1 MSYFLENEEV
11 EKVEEVKEQDGIAS
25 IEPLLDNRIVRAI
38 REMGFEKLSPIQEQ
52 AIPYLLQGEDII
64 GQAQTGTGK
73 TAAFGIPAIQH
84 INPDVKKLQT
94 IILCPTRELAI
105 QAAEELRKIAKYM
118 HGIKVLPVY
127 GGQDISRQIAG
138 LRGVQII
145 VGTPGRVM
153 DHMRRRTIKLDL
165 VNMVVL
171 DEADEMLNMGFRE
184 DMELILGQ
192 IPGEHQTALF
202 SATMPKPILE
212 ITDRFQKDA
221 KIVKVAAKELT
232 IPLVSQKFY
241 RVKNQD
247 KDAACV
253 RLLEYYQPKLTLIF
267 CNTKKKVDE
276 LSDLLKEQGFQAEGL
291 HGDLSQAQRDAVM
304 KRFRNGG
311 TSILIATDVAAR
323 GIDVD
328 DVEAV
333 INYDIPQD
341 IEYYVHRIGRTGRA
355 GRKGRSFT
363 FANSREIYKI
373 REIERV
379 CHTTITE
386 KKLPGAAKVLK
397 AKADKYLNKAWELH
411 EHEDIELMKSFLQRK
426 MEEEGCDA
434 LELAAAMLKL
444 QVGDKGEEIAAD
456 EYTKRGNRFG
466 DRGRSGRDDGEGRSF
481 GRGDGSLA
489 VKTGNAED
497 SAAVTEIA
505 ETMAAP
511 VSVRTEDAAEMK
523 TVRMEENGA
532 AVTKRRLTANTL
544 GTERR
549 EKRKR
554 ERNGKS
560 RASVTASP
568 RENDLNLMRKLVD
581 LPQKP
586 QLCFCGKSC
595 IVREE
600 CIGNN
605 RKVCGMKTL
614 KKQIPYILLGATLL
628 LLLGLNII
636 SQDHWLDSD
645 MAAEMI
651 FSRILSEEHHIFS
664 TTNWYYSTEFR
675 VLYTQLI
682 MGPLFRICSNW
693 HVIRTITNLVFYG
706 LMLASYYYFMKPL
719 KVSRGLTVLSS
730 CLLLLP
736 FSETMM
742 THMQMGNT
750 YMSHVI
756 LVLWFFGMYLRLCS
770 GEYHAKRKVSL
781 WIFYVLLAI
790 VCGMSGVRYLLAL
803 QCPLVLTSFFYLLGG
818 EEFQSFRGEMTKEH
832 FQTLFSTDRMRYFL
846 YSLAGAFFAVV
857 GYGINVVF
865 ISHKYVF
872 QTYGATNFIALY
884 HGVLFDRIQNAVGC
898 LLMLFGYIPDKG
910 FLSLRGV
917 VTMAAF
923 VLLGIYGYV
932 TVKSGK
938 MQRVTGFR
946 SLITLFLKV
955 SFVLNLFVFI
965 FTTSTM
971 VPRYYITIF
980 IFALPVLCFYLE
992 EEKMPFDRFAVAAL
1006 LTICLILGTGKTVM
1020 SFLTVDKNETKRPVA
1035 EFLAGNGY
1043 DFGFATYNNANIITE
1058 LTNGEVEIG
1067 NIGDPEHL
1075 EYFKWSSPMKYYEEG
1090 YHAGETFLLL
1100 TAEECAEYAEAPAL
1114 NQGEKVYE
1122 DGSYTVYVFDSTE
1135 DLMDCAVARQ

>member
-11 EKVEEVKEQDGIAS
+11 KEEVEEMKEQDGIAS

-153 DHMRRRTIKLDL
+153 DHMRRHTIKLDL

-212 ITDRFQKDA
+212 ITDRFQNDA
-221 KIVKVAAKELT
+221 KLVKVAAQELT

-253 RLLEYYQPKLTLIF
+253 RLLEYYQLKLTLIF

-363 FANSREIYKI
+363 FANSREIGKI

-411 EHEDIELMKSFLQRK
+411 EHEDIELMKNFLQRK

-434 LELAAAMLKL
+434 LDLAAAMLKF

-456 EYTKRGNRFG
+456 DYVQRRGSFG
-466 DRGRSGRDDGEGRSF
+466 EKGRF
-481 GRGDGSLA
+481 GRGDGEGRGFGRGDGRR
-489 VKTGNAED
+489 KYGRED
-497 SAAVTEIA
+497 
-505 ETMAAP
+505 
-511 VSVRTEDAAEMK
+511 
-523 TVRMEENGA
+523 G
-532 AVTKRRLTANTL
+532 
-544 GTERR
+544 ERR
-549 EKRKR
+549 RF
-554 ERNGKS
+554 G
-560 RASVTASP
+560 
-568 RENDLNLMRKLVD
+568 
-581 LPQKP
+581 
-586 QLCFCGKSC
+586 
-595 IVREE
+595 
-600 CIGNN
+600 
-605 RKVCGMKTL
+605 
-614 KKQIPYILLGATLL
+614 
-628 LLLGLNII
+628 
-636 SQDHWLDSD
+636 
-645 MAAEMI
+645 
-651 FSRILSEEHHIFS
+651 
-664 TTNWYYSTEFR
+664 
-675 VLYTQLI
+675 
-682 MGPLFRICSNW
+682 
-693 HVIRTITNLVFYG
+693 
-706 LMLASYYYFMKPL
+706 
-719 KVSRGLTVLSS
+719 RG
-730 CLLLLP
+730 
-736 FSETMM
+736 
-742 THMQMGNT
+742 
-750 YMSHVI
+750 
-756 LVLWFFGMYLRLCS
+756 
-770 GEYHAKRKVSL
+770 
-781 WIFYVLLAI
+781 
-790 VCGMSGVRYLLAL
+790 
-803 QCPLVLTSFFYLLGG
+803 
-818 EEFQSFRGEMTKEH
+818 
-832 FQTLFSTDRMRYFL
+832 DR
-846 YSLAGAFFAVV
+846 
-857 GYGINVVF
+857 
-865 ISHKYVF
+865 
-872 QTYGATNFIALY
+872 
-884 HGVLFDRIQNAVGC
+884 DR
-898 LLMLFGYIPDKG
+898 
-910 FLSLRGV
+910 R
-917 VTMAAF
+917 
-923 VLLGIYGYV
+923 
-932 TVKSGK
+932 
-938 MQRVTGFR
+938 
-946 SLITLFLKV
+946 
-955 SFVLNLFVFI
+955 
-965 FTTSTM
+965 
-971 VPRYYITIF
+971 
-980 IFALPVLCFYLE
+980 
-992 EEKMPFDRFAVAAL
+992 
-1006 LTICLILGTGKTVM
+1006 
-1020 SFLTVDKNETKRPVA
+1020 
-1035 EFLAGNGY
+1035 
-1043 DFGFATYNNANIITE
+1043 
-1058 LTNGEVEIG
+1058 
-1067 NIGDPEHL
+1067 
-1075 EYFKWSSPMKYYEEG
+1075 
-1090 YHAGETFLLL
+1090 
-1100 TAEECAEYAEAPAL
+1100 
-1114 NQGEKVYE
+1114 E
-1122 DGSYTVYVFDSTE
+1122 DGSTGSGE
-1135 DLMDCAVARQ
+1135 DRRRRRDENREDGRKWGSRDKKTADRKYSGDRAEREAKKRKKQEEPGIGNSFPRRKRS

>member
-11 EKVEEVKEQDGIAS
+11 VKEQETLQDEAGMQQENEQDGIAS

-153 DHMRRRTIKLDL
+153 DHMRRHTIKLDL

-221 KIVKVAAKELT
+221 KLVKVAAKELT

-276 LSDLLKEQGFQAEGL
+276 LADLLKQQGFQAEGL
-291 HGDLSQAQRDAVM
+291 HGDLSQAQRDVAM
-304 KRFRNGG
+304 NRFRNGG
-311 TSILIATDVAAR
+311 ASILIATDVAAR

-397 AKADKYLNKAWELH
+397 AKADKYLNNAWELH

-434 LELAAAMLKL
+434 LELAAAMLKY

-456 EYTKRGNRFG
+456 EYAQRRGRFG
-466 DRGRSGRDDGEGRSF
+466 ERGRFGRGGDEGRNFGRRGGRRRDNGRDDEEHRERRRF
-481 GRGDGSLA
+481 GRGDGA
-489 VKTGNAED
+489 GRED
-497 SAAVTEIA
+497 SRDGENSRFGRSDRKRSGRDKKTA
-505 ETMAAP
+505 ERKLTGD
-511 VSVRTEDAAEMK
+511 R
-523 TVRMEENGA
+523 EERERK
-532 AVTKRRLTANTL
+532 KRKKKEEPGIGNRFT
-544 GTERR
+544 
-549 EKRKR
+549 KRKR
-554 ERNGKS
+554 
-560 RASVTASP
+560 
-568 RENDLNLMRKLVD
+568 
-581 LPQKP
+581 
-586 QLCFCGKSC
+586 
-595 IVREE
+595 
-600 CIGNN
+600 
-605 RKVCGMKTL
+605 
-614 KKQIPYILLGATLL
+614 
-628 LLLGLNII
+628 
-636 SQDHWLDSD
+636 
-645 MAAEMI
+645 
-651 FSRILSEEHHIFS
+651 
-664 TTNWYYSTEFR
+664 
-675 VLYTQLI
+675 
-682 MGPLFRICSNW
+682 
-693 HVIRTITNLVFYG
+693 
-706 LMLASYYYFMKPL
+706 
-719 KVSRGLTVLSS
+719 
-730 CLLLLP
+730 
-736 FSETMM
+736 
-742 THMQMGNT
+742 
-750 YMSHVI
+750 
-756 LVLWFFGMYLRLCS
+756 
-770 GEYHAKRKVSL
+770 
-781 WIFYVLLAI
+781 
-790 VCGMSGVRYLLAL
+790 
-803 QCPLVLTSFFYLLGG
+803 
-818 EEFQSFRGEMTKEH
+818 
-832 FQTLFSTDRMRYFL
+832 
-846 YSLAGAFFAVV
+846 
-857 GYGINVVF
+857 
-865 ISHKYVF
+865 
-872 QTYGATNFIALY
+872 
-884 HGVLFDRIQNAVGC
+884 
-898 LLMLFGYIPDKG
+898 
-910 FLSLRGV
+910 
-917 VTMAAF
+917 
-923 VLLGIYGYV
+923 
-932 TVKSGK
+932 
-938 MQRVTGFR
+938 
-946 SLITLFLKV
+946 
-955 SFVLNLFVFI
+955 
-965 FTTSTM
+965 
-971 VPRYYITIF
+971 
-980 IFALPVLCFYLE
+980 
-992 EEKMPFDRFAVAAL
+992 
-1006 LTICLILGTGKTVM
+1006 
-1020 SFLTVDKNETKRPVA
+1020 
-1035 EFLAGNGY
+1035 
-1043 DFGFATYNNANIITE
+1043 
-1058 LTNGEVEIG
+1058 
-1067 NIGDPEHL
+1067 
-1075 EYFKWSSPMKYYEEG
+1075 
-1090 YHAGETFLLL
+1090 
-1100 TAEECAEYAEAPAL
+1100 
-1114 NQGEKVYE
+1114 
-1122 DGSYTVYVFDSTE
+1122 
-1135 DLMDCAVARQ
+1135 

>member
-118 HGIKVLPVY
+118 HVIKVLPVY

-212 ITDRFQKDA
+212 ITDRFQNDA
-221 KIVKVAAKELT
+221 KLVKVAAQELT

-466 DRGRSGRDDGEGRSF
+466 DRGRSGRGDGEGRSF
-481 GRGDGSLA
+481 GRGDG
-489 VKTGNAED
+489 
-497 SAAVTEIA
+497 
-505 ETMAAP
+505 
-511 VSVRTEDAAEMK
+511 
-523 TVRMEENGA
+523 
-532 AVTKRRLTANTL
+532 RRRF
-544 GTERR
+544 GRGDRDRR
-549 EKRKR
+549 EDGSTGSGEGRRRRRSDSREDGRKWNDRDRKNADRKPSAERAEREAKKRKKREEPGIGNSFPKRKR
-554 ERNGKS
+554 S
-560 RASVTASP
+560 
-568 RENDLNLMRKLVD
+568 
-581 LPQKP
+581 
-586 QLCFCGKSC
+586 
-595 IVREE
+595 
-600 CIGNN
+600 
-605 RKVCGMKTL
+605 
-614 KKQIPYILLGATLL
+614 
-628 LLLGLNII
+628 
-636 SQDHWLDSD
+636 
-645 MAAEMI
+645 
-651 FSRILSEEHHIFS
+651 
-664 TTNWYYSTEFR
+664 
-675 VLYTQLI
+675 
-682 MGPLFRICSNW
+682 
-693 HVIRTITNLVFYG
+693 
-706 LMLASYYYFMKPL
+706 
-719 KVSRGLTVLSS
+719 
-730 CLLLLP
+730 
-736 FSETMM
+736 
-742 THMQMGNT
+742 
-750 YMSHVI
+750 
-756 LVLWFFGMYLRLCS
+756 
-770 GEYHAKRKVSL
+770 
-781 WIFYVLLAI
+781 
-790 VCGMSGVRYLLAL
+790 
-803 QCPLVLTSFFYLLGG
+803 
-818 EEFQSFRGEMTKEH
+818 
-832 FQTLFSTDRMRYFL
+832 
-846 YSLAGAFFAVV
+846 
-857 GYGINVVF
+857 
-865 ISHKYVF
+865 
-872 QTYGATNFIALY
+872 
-884 HGVLFDRIQNAVGC
+884 
-898 LLMLFGYIPDKG
+898 
-910 FLSLRGV
+910 
-917 VTMAAF
+917 
-923 VLLGIYGYV
+923 
-932 TVKSGK
+932 
-938 MQRVTGFR
+938 
-946 SLITLFLKV
+946 
-955 SFVLNLFVFI
+955 
-965 FTTSTM
+965 
-971 VPRYYITIF
+971 
-980 IFALPVLCFYLE
+980 
-992 EEKMPFDRFAVAAL
+992 
-1006 LTICLILGTGKTVM
+1006 
-1020 SFLTVDKNETKRPVA
+1020 
-1035 EFLAGNGY
+1035 
-1043 DFGFATYNNANIITE
+1043 
-1058 LTNGEVEIG
+1058 
-1067 NIGDPEHL
+1067 
-1075 EYFKWSSPMKYYEEG
+1075 
-1090 YHAGETFLLL
+1090 
-1100 TAEECAEYAEAPAL
+1100 
-1114 NQGEKVYE
+1114 
-1122 DGSYTVYVFDSTE
+1122 
-1135 DLMDCAVARQ
+1135 

>member
-212 ITDRFQKDA
+212 ITDRFQNDA
-221 KIVKVAAKELT
+221 KLVKVAAQELT

-481 GRGDGSLA
+481 GRGDGRRRFGRGDRDRRDNGS
-489 VKTGNAED
+489 TGSGEDRRRRRSDSREDGRKWNDRDRKNAD
-497 SAAVTEIA
+497 RKLSAERA
-505 ETMAAP
+505 E
-511 VSVRTEDAAEMK
+511 
-523 TVRMEENGA
+523 
-532 AVTKRRLTANTL
+532 
-544 GTERR
+544 R
-549 EKRKR
+549 EAKKRK
-554 ERNGKS
+554 K
-560 RASVTASP
+560 
-568 RENDLNLMRKLVD
+568 
-581 LPQKP
+581 
-586 QLCFCGKSC
+586 
-595 IVREE
+595 REE
-600 CIGNN
+600 PGIGNSF
-605 RKVCGMKTL
+605 
-614 KKQIPYILLGATLL
+614 P
-628 LLLGLNII
+628 
-636 SQDHWLDSD
+636 
-645 MAAEMI
+645 
-651 FSRILSEEHHIFS
+651 
-664 TTNWYYSTEFR
+664 
-675 VLYTQLI
+675 
-682 MGPLFRICSNW
+682 
-693 HVIRTITNLVFYG
+693 
-706 LMLASYYYFMKPL
+706 
-719 KVSRGLTVLSS
+719 
-730 CLLLLP
+730 
-736 FSETMM
+736 
-742 THMQMGNT
+742 
-750 YMSHVI
+750 
-756 LVLWFFGMYLRLCS
+756 
-770 GEYHAKRKVSL
+770 KRK
-781 WIFYVLLAI
+781 
-790 VCGMSGVRYLLAL
+790 
-803 QCPLVLTSFFYLLGG
+803 
-818 EEFQSFRGEMTKEH
+818 QS
-832 FQTLFSTDRMRYFL
+832 
-846 YSLAGAFFAVV
+846 
-857 GYGINVVF
+857 
-865 ISHKYVF
+865 
-872 QTYGATNFIALY
+872 
-884 HGVLFDRIQNAVGC
+884 
-898 LLMLFGYIPDKG
+898 
-910 FLSLRGV
+910 
-917 VTMAAF
+917 
-923 VLLGIYGYV
+923 
-932 TVKSGK
+932 
-938 MQRVTGFR
+938 
-946 SLITLFLKV
+946 
-955 SFVLNLFVFI
+955 
-965 FTTSTM
+965 
-971 VPRYYITIF
+971 
-980 IFALPVLCFYLE
+980 
-992 EEKMPFDRFAVAAL
+992 
-1006 LTICLILGTGKTVM
+1006 
-1020 SFLTVDKNETKRPVA
+1020 
-1035 EFLAGNGY
+1035 
-1043 DFGFATYNNANIITE
+1043 
-1058 LTNGEVEIG
+1058 
-1067 NIGDPEHL
+1067 
-1075 EYFKWSSPMKYYEEG
+1075 
-1090 YHAGETFLLL
+1090 
-1100 TAEECAEYAEAPAL
+1100 
-1114 NQGEKVYE
+1114 
-1122 DGSYTVYVFDSTE
+1122 
-1135 DLMDCAVARQ
+1135 

>member
-1 MSYFLENEEV
+1 MSYFLKNEEV
-11 EKVEEVKEQDGIAS
+11 NEEVEEVKEQDGIAS

-212 ITDRFQKDA
+212 ITDRFQNDA
-221 KIVKVAAKELT
+221 KLVKVAAQELT

-397 AKADKYLNKAWELH
+397 AKADKYLNRAWELH
-411 EHEDIELMKSFLQRK
+411 EHEDIELMKNFLQRK

-466 DRGRSGRDDGEGRSF
+466 DRGRSGRGDGEGRSF
-481 GRGDGSLA
+481 GRGDGRRRF
-489 VKTGNAED
+489 GRED
-497 SAAVTEIA
+497 
-505 ETMAAP
+505 
-511 VSVRTEDAAEMK
+511 
-523 TVRMEENGA
+523 G
-532 AVTKRRLTANTL
+532 
-544 GTERR
+544 ERR
-549 EKRKR
+549 RFGRGDRDRREDGSIGSGEGRRRRRSDSREDGRKWNDHDRKNADRKPSAERAEREAKKRKKREEPGIGNSFPKRKR
-554 ERNGKS
+554 S
-560 RASVTASP
+560 
-568 RENDLNLMRKLVD
+568 
-581 LPQKP
+581 
-586 QLCFCGKSC
+586 
-595 IVREE
+595 
-600 CIGNN
+600 
-605 RKVCGMKTL
+605 
-614 KKQIPYILLGATLL
+614 
-628 LLLGLNII
+628 
-636 SQDHWLDSD
+636 
-645 MAAEMI
+645 
-651 FSRILSEEHHIFS
+651 
-664 TTNWYYSTEFR
+664 
-675 VLYTQLI
+675 
-682 MGPLFRICSNW
+682 
-693 HVIRTITNLVFYG
+693 
-706 LMLASYYYFMKPL
+706 
-719 KVSRGLTVLSS
+719 
-730 CLLLLP
+730 
-736 FSETMM
+736 
-742 THMQMGNT
+742 
-750 YMSHVI
+750 
-756 LVLWFFGMYLRLCS
+756 
-770 GEYHAKRKVSL
+770 
-781 WIFYVLLAI
+781 
-790 VCGMSGVRYLLAL
+790 
-803 QCPLVLTSFFYLLGG
+803 
-818 EEFQSFRGEMTKEH
+818 
-832 FQTLFSTDRMRYFL
+832 
-846 YSLAGAFFAVV
+846 
-857 GYGINVVF
+857 
-865 ISHKYVF
+865 
-872 QTYGATNFIALY
+872 
-884 HGVLFDRIQNAVGC
+884 
-898 LLMLFGYIPDKG
+898 
-910 FLSLRGV
+910 
-917 VTMAAF
+917 
-923 VLLGIYGYV
+923 
-932 TVKSGK
+932 
-938 MQRVTGFR
+938 
-946 SLITLFLKV
+946 
-955 SFVLNLFVFI
+955 
-965 FTTSTM
+965 
-971 VPRYYITIF
+971 
-980 IFALPVLCFYLE
+980 
-992 EEKMPFDRFAVAAL
+992 
-1006 LTICLILGTGKTVM
+1006 
-1020 SFLTVDKNETKRPVA
+1020 
-1035 EFLAGNGY
+1035 
-1043 DFGFATYNNANIITE
+1043 
-1058 LTNGEVEIG
+1058 
-1067 NIGDPEHL
+1067 
-1075 EYFKWSSPMKYYEEG
+1075 
-1090 YHAGETFLLL
+1090 
-1100 TAEECAEYAEAPAL
+1100 
-1114 NQGEKVYE
+1114 
-1122 DGSYTVYVFDSTE
+1122 
-1135 DLMDCAVARQ
+1135 

>member
-1 MSYFLENEEV
+1 VSYFLENEEV

-212 ITDRFQKDA
+212 ITDRFQNDA
-221 KIVKVAAKELT
+221 KLVKVAAQELT

-466 DRGRSGRDDGEGRSF
+466 DRGRSGRGDGEGRSF
-481 GRGDGSLA
+481 GRGDG
-489 VKTGNAED
+489 
-497 SAAVTEIA
+497 
-505 ETMAAP
+505 
-511 VSVRTEDAAEMK
+511 
-523 TVRMEENGA
+523 
-532 AVTKRRLTANTL
+532 RRRF
-544 GTERR
+544 GRGDRDRR
-549 EKRKR
+549 EDGSTGSGEGRRRRRSDSREDGRKWNDRDRKNADRKLSAERAEREAKKRKKREEPGIGNSFPKRKR
-554 ERNGKS
+554 S
-560 RASVTASP
+560 
-568 RENDLNLMRKLVD
+568 
-581 LPQKP
+581 
-586 QLCFCGKSC
+586 
-595 IVREE
+595 
-600 CIGNN
+600 
-605 RKVCGMKTL
+605 
-614 KKQIPYILLGATLL
+614 
-628 LLLGLNII
+628 
-636 SQDHWLDSD
+636 
-645 MAAEMI
+645 
-651 FSRILSEEHHIFS
+651 
-664 TTNWYYSTEFR
+664 
-675 VLYTQLI
+675 
-682 MGPLFRICSNW
+682 
-693 HVIRTITNLVFYG
+693 
-706 LMLASYYYFMKPL
+706 
-719 KVSRGLTVLSS
+719 
-730 CLLLLP
+730 
-736 FSETMM
+736 
-742 THMQMGNT
+742 
-750 YMSHVI
+750 
-756 LVLWFFGMYLRLCS
+756 
-770 GEYHAKRKVSL
+770 
-781 WIFYVLLAI
+781 
-790 VCGMSGVRYLLAL
+790 
-803 QCPLVLTSFFYLLGG
+803 
-818 EEFQSFRGEMTKEH
+818 
-832 FQTLFSTDRMRYFL
+832 
-846 YSLAGAFFAVV
+846 
-857 GYGINVVF
+857 
-865 ISHKYVF
+865 
-872 QTYGATNFIALY
+872 
-884 HGVLFDRIQNAVGC
+884 
-898 LLMLFGYIPDKG
+898 
-910 FLSLRGV
+910 
-917 VTMAAF
+917 
-923 VLLGIYGYV
+923 
-932 TVKSGK
+932 
-938 MQRVTGFR
+938 
-946 SLITLFLKV
+946 
-955 SFVLNLFVFI
+955 
-965 FTTSTM
+965 
-971 VPRYYITIF
+971 
-980 IFALPVLCFYLE
+980 
-992 EEKMPFDRFAVAAL
+992 
-1006 LTICLILGTGKTVM
+1006 
-1020 SFLTVDKNETKRPVA
+1020 
-1035 EFLAGNGY
+1035 
-1043 DFGFATYNNANIITE
+1043 
-1058 LTNGEVEIG
+1058 
-1067 NIGDPEHL
+1067 
-1075 EYFKWSSPMKYYEEG
+1075 
-1090 YHAGETFLLL
+1090 
-1100 TAEECAEYAEAPAL
+1100 
-1114 NQGEKVYE
+1114 
-1122 DGSYTVYVFDSTE
+1122 
-1135 DLMDCAVARQ
+1135 

>member
-212 ITDRFQKDA
+212 ITDRFQNDA
-221 KIVKVAAKELT
+221 KLVKVAAQELT

-466 DRGRSGRDDGEGRSF
+466 DRGRSGRGDGEGRSF
-481 GRGDGSLA
+481 GRGDGRRKL
-489 VKTGNAED
+489 GRED
-497 SAAVTEIA
+497 
-505 ETMAAP
+505 
-511 VSVRTEDAAEMK
+511 
-523 TVRMEENGA
+523 G
-532 AVTKRRLTANTL
+532 
-544 GTERR
+544 ERR
-549 EKRKR
+549 RFGRSDRDRRDDGSTGFGEDRRRRRSDSREDGRKWNDRDRKNADRKPSAERAEREAKKRKKREEPGIGNSFPKRKR
-554 ERNGKS
+554 S
-560 RASVTASP
+560 
-568 RENDLNLMRKLVD
+568 
-581 LPQKP
+581 
-586 QLCFCGKSC
+586 
-595 IVREE
+595 
-600 CIGNN
+600 
-605 RKVCGMKTL
+605 
-614 KKQIPYILLGATLL
+614 
-628 LLLGLNII
+628 
-636 SQDHWLDSD
+636 
-645 MAAEMI
+645 
-651 FSRILSEEHHIFS
+651 
-664 TTNWYYSTEFR
+664 
-675 VLYTQLI
+675 
-682 MGPLFRICSNW
+682 
-693 HVIRTITNLVFYG
+693 
-706 LMLASYYYFMKPL
+706 
-719 KVSRGLTVLSS
+719 
-730 CLLLLP
+730 
-736 FSETMM
+736 
-742 THMQMGNT
+742 
-750 YMSHVI
+750 
-756 LVLWFFGMYLRLCS
+756 
-770 GEYHAKRKVSL
+770 
-781 WIFYVLLAI
+781 
-790 VCGMSGVRYLLAL
+790 
-803 QCPLVLTSFFYLLGG
+803 
-818 EEFQSFRGEMTKEH
+818 
-832 FQTLFSTDRMRYFL
+832 
-846 YSLAGAFFAVV
+846 
-857 GYGINVVF
+857 
-865 ISHKYVF
+865 
-872 QTYGATNFIALY
+872 
-884 HGVLFDRIQNAVGC
+884 
-898 LLMLFGYIPDKG
+898 
-910 FLSLRGV
+910 
-917 VTMAAF
+917 
-923 VLLGIYGYV
+923 
-932 TVKSGK
+932 
-938 MQRVTGFR
+938 
-946 SLITLFLKV
+946 
-955 SFVLNLFVFI
+955 
-965 FTTSTM
+965 
-971 VPRYYITIF
+971 
-980 IFALPVLCFYLE
+980 
-992 EEKMPFDRFAVAAL
+992 
-1006 LTICLILGTGKTVM
+1006 
-1020 SFLTVDKNETKRPVA
+1020 
-1035 EFLAGNGY
+1035 
-1043 DFGFATYNNANIITE
+1043 
-1058 LTNGEVEIG
+1058 
-1067 NIGDPEHL
+1067 
-1075 EYFKWSSPMKYYEEG
+1075 
-1090 YHAGETFLLL
+1090 
-1100 TAEECAEYAEAPAL
+1100 
-1114 NQGEKVYE
+1114 
-1122 DGSYTVYVFDSTE
+1122 
-1135 DLMDCAVARQ
+1135 

>member
-11 EKVEEVKEQDGIAS
+11 NEAVEEVKAQDGIAS
-25 IEPLLDNRIVRAI
+25 IESLLDNRIVRAI

-276 LSDLLKEQGFQAEGL
+276 LADLLKQQGFQAEGL
-291 HGDLSQAQRDAVM
+291 HGDLSQAQRDVAM
-304 KRFRNGG
+304 NRFRNGG
-311 TSILIATDVAAR
+311 ASILIATDVAAR

-363 FANSREIYKI
+363 FANSREIGKI

-481 GRGDGSLA
+481 GRGDGRRRFGRGDRDRRDNGS
-489 VKTGNAED
+489 TGSGEDRRRRRSDSREDGRKWNDRDRKNAD
-497 SAAVTEIA
+497 RKLSAERA
-505 ETMAAP
+505 EREAKK
-511 VSVRTEDAAEMK
+511 RK
-523 TVRMEENGA
+523 KREEPGIGNSFP
-532 AVTKRRLTANTL
+532 
-544 GTERR
+544 
-549 EKRKR
+549 KRKR
-554 ERNGKS
+554 S
-560 RASVTASP
+560 
-568 RENDLNLMRKLVD
+568 
-581 LPQKP
+581 
-586 QLCFCGKSC
+586 
-595 IVREE
+595 
-600 CIGNN
+600 
-605 RKVCGMKTL
+605 
-614 KKQIPYILLGATLL
+614 
-628 LLLGLNII
+628 
-636 SQDHWLDSD
+636 
-645 MAAEMI
+645 
-651 FSRILSEEHHIFS
+651 
-664 TTNWYYSTEFR
+664 
-675 VLYTQLI
+675 
-682 MGPLFRICSNW
+682 
-693 HVIRTITNLVFYG
+693 
-706 LMLASYYYFMKPL
+706 
-719 KVSRGLTVLSS
+719 
-730 CLLLLP
+730 
-736 FSETMM
+736 
-742 THMQMGNT
+742 
-750 YMSHVI
+750 
-756 LVLWFFGMYLRLCS
+756 
-770 GEYHAKRKVSL
+770 
-781 WIFYVLLAI
+781 
-790 VCGMSGVRYLLAL
+790 
-803 QCPLVLTSFFYLLGG
+803 
-818 EEFQSFRGEMTKEH
+818 
-832 FQTLFSTDRMRYFL
+832 
-846 YSLAGAFFAVV
+846 
-857 GYGINVVF
+857 
-865 ISHKYVF
+865 
-872 QTYGATNFIALY
+872 
-884 HGVLFDRIQNAVGC
+884 
-898 LLMLFGYIPDKG
+898 
-910 FLSLRGV
+910 
-917 VTMAAF
+917 
-923 VLLGIYGYV
+923 
-932 TVKSGK
+932 
-938 MQRVTGFR
+938 
-946 SLITLFLKV
+946 
-955 SFVLNLFVFI
+955 
-965 FTTSTM
+965 
-971 VPRYYITIF
+971 
-980 IFALPVLCFYLE
+980 
-992 EEKMPFDRFAVAAL
+992 
-1006 LTICLILGTGKTVM
+1006 
-1020 SFLTVDKNETKRPVA
+1020 
-1035 EFLAGNGY
+1035 
-1043 DFGFATYNNANIITE
+1043 
-1058 LTNGEVEIG
+1058 
-1067 NIGDPEHL
+1067 
-1075 EYFKWSSPMKYYEEG
+1075 
-1090 YHAGETFLLL
+1090 
-1100 TAEECAEYAEAPAL
+1100 
-1114 NQGEKVYE
+1114 
-1122 DGSYTVYVFDSTE
+1122 
-1135 DLMDCAVARQ
+1135 

>member
-11 EKVEEVKEQDGIAS
+11 NEAVEEVKAQDGIAS

-276 LSDLLKEQGFQAEGL
+276 LADLLKQQGFQAEGL
-291 HGDLSQAQRDAVM
+291 HGDLSQAQRDVAM
-304 KRFRNGG
+304 NRFRNGG
-311 TSILIATDVAAR
+311 ASILIATDVAAR

-434 LELAAAMLKL
+434 LELAAAMLKY

-456 EYTKRGNRFG
+456 EYAQRRGRFG
-466 DRGRSGRDDGEGRSF
+466 ERGRFGRGGDEGRNFGRRGGRRRDNGRDDEEHRERRRF
-481 GRGDGSLA
+481 GRGDGA
-489 VKTGNAED
+489 GRED
-497 SAAVTEIA
+497 SRDGENSRFGRSDRKRSGRDKKTA
-505 ETMAAP
+505 ERKLTGD
-511 VSVRTEDAAEMK
+511 R
-523 TVRMEENGA
+523 EERERK
-532 AVTKRRLTANTL
+532 KRKKKEEPGIGNSFP
-544 GTERR
+544 
-549 EKRKR
+549 KRKR
-554 ERNGKS
+554 
-560 RASVTASP
+560 
-568 RENDLNLMRKLVD
+568 
-581 LPQKP
+581 
-586 QLCFCGKSC
+586 
-595 IVREE
+595 
-600 CIGNN
+600 
-605 RKVCGMKTL
+605 
-614 KKQIPYILLGATLL
+614 
-628 LLLGLNII
+628 
-636 SQDHWLDSD
+636 
-645 MAAEMI
+645 
-651 FSRILSEEHHIFS
+651 
-664 TTNWYYSTEFR
+664 
-675 VLYTQLI
+675 
-682 MGPLFRICSNW
+682 
-693 HVIRTITNLVFYG
+693 
-706 LMLASYYYFMKPL
+706 
-719 KVSRGLTVLSS
+719 
-730 CLLLLP
+730 
-736 FSETMM
+736 
-742 THMQMGNT
+742 
-750 YMSHVI
+750 
-756 LVLWFFGMYLRLCS
+756 
-770 GEYHAKRKVSL
+770 
-781 WIFYVLLAI
+781 
-790 VCGMSGVRYLLAL
+790 
-803 QCPLVLTSFFYLLGG
+803 
-818 EEFQSFRGEMTKEH
+818 
-832 FQTLFSTDRMRYFL
+832 
-846 YSLAGAFFAVV
+846 
-857 GYGINVVF
+857 
-865 ISHKYVF
+865 
-872 QTYGATNFIALY
+872 
-884 HGVLFDRIQNAVGC
+884 
-898 LLMLFGYIPDKG
+898 
-910 FLSLRGV
+910 
-917 VTMAAF
+917 
-923 VLLGIYGYV
+923 
-932 TVKSGK
+932 
-938 MQRVTGFR
+938 
-946 SLITLFLKV
+946 
-955 SFVLNLFVFI
+955 
-965 FTTSTM
+965 
-971 VPRYYITIF
+971 
-980 IFALPVLCFYLE
+980 
-992 EEKMPFDRFAVAAL
+992 
-1006 LTICLILGTGKTVM
+1006 
-1020 SFLTVDKNETKRPVA
+1020 
-1035 EFLAGNGY
+1035 
-1043 DFGFATYNNANIITE
+1043 
-1058 LTNGEVEIG
+1058 
-1067 NIGDPEHL
+1067 
-1075 EYFKWSSPMKYYEEG
+1075 
-1090 YHAGETFLLL
+1090 
-1100 TAEECAEYAEAPAL
+1100 
-1114 NQGEKVYE
+1114 
-1122 DGSYTVYVFDSTE
+1122 
-1135 DLMDCAVARQ
+1135 

>member
-1 MSYFLENEEV
+1 MSYFLENEEA
-11 EKVEEVKEQDGIAS
+11 VKEQEILQDETSVQQENEQDGIAS

-153 DHMRRRTIKLDL
+153 EHMLRHSIKLDL

-221 KIVKVAAKELT
+221 KLVKVAAKELT

-276 LSDLLKEQGFQAEGL
+276 LADLLKQQGFQAEGL
-291 HGDLSQAQRDAVM
+291 HGDLSQAQRDVAM
-304 KRFRNGG
+304 NRFRNGG
-311 TSILIATDVAAR
+311 ASILIATDVAAR

-411 EHEDIELMKSFLQRK
+411 EHEDVELMKSFLQRK

-434 LELAAAMLKL
+434 LELAAAMLKY

-456 EYTKRGNRFG
+456 EYAQRRGRFG
-466 DRGRSGRDDGEGRSF
+466 ERGRFGRGGDEGRNFGRRGGRRRDNGRDDEEHRERRRF
-481 GRGDGSLA
+481 GRGDGA
-489 VKTGNAED
+489 GRED
-497 SAAVTEIA
+497 SRDGENSRFGRSDRKRSGRDKKTA
-505 ETMAAP
+505 ERKLTGD
-511 VSVRTEDAAEMK
+511 R
-523 TVRMEENGA
+523 EERERK
-532 AVTKRRLTANTL
+532 KRKKKEEPGIGNSFP
-544 GTERR
+544 
-549 EKRKR
+549 KRKR
-554 ERNGKS
+554 
-560 RASVTASP
+560 
-568 RENDLNLMRKLVD
+568 
-581 LPQKP
+581 
-586 QLCFCGKSC
+586 
-595 IVREE
+595 
-600 CIGNN
+600 
-605 RKVCGMKTL
+605 
-614 KKQIPYILLGATLL
+614 
-628 LLLGLNII
+628 
-636 SQDHWLDSD
+636 
-645 MAAEMI
+645 
-651 FSRILSEEHHIFS
+651 
-664 TTNWYYSTEFR
+664 
-675 VLYTQLI
+675 
-682 MGPLFRICSNW
+682 
-693 HVIRTITNLVFYG
+693 
-706 LMLASYYYFMKPL
+706 
-719 KVSRGLTVLSS
+719 
-730 CLLLLP
+730 
-736 FSETMM
+736 
-742 THMQMGNT
+742 
-750 YMSHVI
+750 
-756 LVLWFFGMYLRLCS
+756 
-770 GEYHAKRKVSL
+770 
-781 WIFYVLLAI
+781 
-790 VCGMSGVRYLLAL
+790 
-803 QCPLVLTSFFYLLGG
+803 
-818 EEFQSFRGEMTKEH
+818 
-832 FQTLFSTDRMRYFL
+832 
-846 YSLAGAFFAVV
+846 
-857 GYGINVVF
+857 
-865 ISHKYVF
+865 
-872 QTYGATNFIALY
+872 
-884 HGVLFDRIQNAVGC
+884 
-898 LLMLFGYIPDKG
+898 
-910 FLSLRGV
+910 
-917 VTMAAF
+917 
-923 VLLGIYGYV
+923 
-932 TVKSGK
+932 
-938 MQRVTGFR
+938 
-946 SLITLFLKV
+946 
-955 SFVLNLFVFI
+955 
-965 FTTSTM
+965 
-971 VPRYYITIF
+971 
-980 IFALPVLCFYLE
+980 
-992 EEKMPFDRFAVAAL
+992 
-1006 LTICLILGTGKTVM
+1006 
-1020 SFLTVDKNETKRPVA
+1020 
-1035 EFLAGNGY
+1035 
-1043 DFGFATYNNANIITE
+1043 
-1058 LTNGEVEIG
+1058 
-1067 NIGDPEHL
+1067 
-1075 EYFKWSSPMKYYEEG
+1075 
-1090 YHAGETFLLL
+1090 
-1100 TAEECAEYAEAPAL
+1100 
-1114 NQGEKVYE
+1114 
-1122 DGSYTVYVFDSTE
+1122 
-1135 DLMDCAVARQ
+1135 

>member
-212 ITDRFQKDA
+212 ITDRFQNDA
-221 KIVKVAAKELT
+221 KLVKVAAQELT

-444 QVGDKGEEIAAD
+444 QVGDKDEEIAAD

-466 DRGRSGRDDGEGRSF
+466 DRGRSGRDGGEGRSF
-481 GRGDGSLA
+481 GRGDGRRKL
-489 VKTGNAED
+489 GRED
-497 SAAVTEIA
+497 
-505 ETMAAP
+505 
-511 VSVRTEDAAEMK
+511 
-523 TVRMEENGA
+523 G
-532 AVTKRRLTANTL
+532 
-544 GTERR
+544 ERR
-549 EKRKR
+549 RFGRSDRDRRDDGSTGSGEERRRRRSDSREDGRKWNDRDRKNADRKPSAERAEREAKKRK
-554 ERNGKS
+554 K
-560 RASVTASP
+560 
-568 RENDLNLMRKLVD
+568 
-581 LPQKP
+581 
-586 QLCFCGKSC
+586 
-595 IVREE
+595 REE
-600 CIGNN
+600 PGIGNSFP
-605 RKVCGMKTL
+605 
-614 KKQIPYILLGATLL
+614 KK
-628 LLLGLNII
+628 
-636 SQDHWLDSD
+636 
-645 MAAEMI
+645 
-651 FSRILSEEHHIFS
+651 
-664 TTNWYYSTEFR
+664 
-675 VLYTQLI
+675 
-682 MGPLFRICSNW
+682 
-693 HVIRTITNLVFYG
+693 
-706 LMLASYYYFMKPL
+706 
-719 KVSRGLTVLSS
+719 
-730 CLLLLP
+730 
-736 FSETMM
+736 
-742 THMQMGNT
+742 
-750 YMSHVI
+750 
-756 LVLWFFGMYLRLCS
+756 
-770 GEYHAKRKVSL
+770 KRS
-781 WIFYVLLAI
+781 
-790 VCGMSGVRYLLAL
+790 
-803 QCPLVLTSFFYLLGG
+803 
-818 EEFQSFRGEMTKEH
+818 
-832 FQTLFSTDRMRYFL
+832 
-846 YSLAGAFFAVV
+846 
-857 GYGINVVF
+857 
-865 ISHKYVF
+865 
-872 QTYGATNFIALY
+872 
-884 HGVLFDRIQNAVGC
+884 
-898 LLMLFGYIPDKG
+898 
-910 FLSLRGV
+910 
-917 VTMAAF
+917 
-923 VLLGIYGYV
+923 
-932 TVKSGK
+932 
-938 MQRVTGFR
+938 
-946 SLITLFLKV
+946 
-955 SFVLNLFVFI
+955 
-965 FTTSTM
+965 
-971 VPRYYITIF
+971 
-980 IFALPVLCFYLE
+980 
-992 EEKMPFDRFAVAAL
+992 
-1006 LTICLILGTGKTVM
+1006 
-1020 SFLTVDKNETKRPVA
+1020 
-1035 EFLAGNGY
+1035 
-1043 DFGFATYNNANIITE
+1043 
-1058 LTNGEVEIG
+1058 
-1067 NIGDPEHL
+1067 
-1075 EYFKWSSPMKYYEEG
+1075 
-1090 YHAGETFLLL
+1090 
-1100 TAEECAEYAEAPAL
+1100 
-1114 NQGEKVYE
+1114 
-1122 DGSYTVYVFDSTE
+1122 
-1135 DLMDCAVARQ
+1135 

>member
-11 EKVEEVKEQDGIAS
+11 NEAVEEVKAQDGIAS

-276 LSDLLKEQGFQAEGL
+276 LADLLKQQGFQAEGL
-291 HGDLSQAQRDAVM
+291 HGDLSQAQRDVAM
-304 KRFRNGG
+304 NRFRNGG
-311 TSILIATDVAAR
+311 ASILIATDVAAR

-363 FANSREIYKI
+363 FANSREIGKI

-481 GRGDGSLA
+481 GRGDGRRRFG
-489 VKTGNAED
+489 VKTGTAED
-497 SAAVTEIA
+497 SVAVTETAGTTTIPFPA
-505 ETMAAP
+505 
-511 VSVRTEDAAEMK
+511 RTEDTAE
-523 TVRMEENGA
+523 TRTARTEENGA
-532 AVTKRRLTANTL
+532 AATKRHRTVNTP

-549 EKRKR
+549 EK
-554 ERNGKS
+554 
-560 RASVTASP
+560 
-568 RENDLNLMRKLVD
+568 
-581 LPQKP
+581 
-586 QLCFCGKSC
+586 
-595 IVREE
+595 
-600 CIGNN
+600 
-605 RKVCGMKTL
+605 
-614 KKQIPYILLGATLL
+614 
-628 LLLGLNII
+628 
-636 SQDHWLDSD
+636 
-645 MAAEMI
+645 
-651 FSRILSEEHHIFS
+651 
-664 TTNWYYSTEFR
+664 
-675 VLYTQLI
+675 
-682 MGPLFRICSNW
+682 
-693 HVIRTITNLVFYG
+693 
-706 LMLASYYYFMKPL
+706 
-719 KVSRGLTVLSS
+719 
-730 CLLLLP
+730 
-736 FSETMM
+736 
-742 THMQMGNT
+742 
-750 YMSHVI
+750 
-756 LVLWFFGMYLRLCS
+756 
-770 GEYHAKRKVSL
+770 
-781 WIFYVLLAI
+781 
-790 VCGMSGVRYLLAL
+790 
-803 QCPLVLTSFFYLLGG
+803 
-818 EEFQSFRGEMTKEH
+818 
-832 FQTLFSTDRMRYFL
+832 
-846 YSLAGAFFAVV
+846 
-857 GYGINVVF
+857 
-865 ISHKYVF
+865 
-872 QTYGATNFIALY
+872 
-884 HGVLFDRIQNAVGC
+884 
-898 LLMLFGYIPDKG
+898 
-910 FLSLRGV
+910 
-917 VTMAAF
+917 
-923 VLLGIYGYV
+923 
-932 TVKSGK
+932 
-938 MQRVTGFR
+938 
-946 SLITLFLKV
+946 
-955 SFVLNLFVFI
+955 
-965 FTTSTM
+965 
-971 VPRYYITIF
+971 
-980 IFALPVLCFYLE
+980 
-992 EEKMPFDRFAVAAL
+992 
-1006 LTICLILGTGKTVM
+1006 
-1020 SFLTVDKNETKRPVA
+1020 
-1035 EFLAGNGY
+1035 
-1043 DFGFATYNNANIITE
+1043 
-1058 LTNGEVEIG
+1058 
-1067 NIGDPEHL
+1067 
-1075 EYFKWSSPMKYYEEG
+1075 
-1090 YHAGETFLLL
+1090 
-1100 TAEECAEYAEAPAL
+1100 
-1114 NQGEKVYE
+1114 
-1122 DGSYTVYVFDSTE
+1122 
-1135 DLMDCAVARQ
+1135 

>member
-1 MSYFLENEEV
+1 MEEILAISFFCAKKEHSVSYFLENEEV
-11 EKVEEVKEQDGIAS
+11 VKEQKTLQDETSMQQENEQAQDGIAS

-153 DHMRRRTIKLDL
+153 DHMRRHTIKLDL

-221 KIVKVAAKELT
+221 KLVKVAAKELT

-276 LSDLLKEQGFQAEGL
+276 LADLLKKQGFQAEGL
-291 HGDLSQAQRDAVM
+291 HGDLSQAQRDVAM
-304 KRFRNGG
+304 NRFRNGG
-311 TSILIATDVAAR
+311 ASILIATDVAAR

-397 AKADKYLNKAWELH
+397 AKADKYLNNAWELH

-434 LELAAAMLKL
+434 LELAATMLKY

-456 EYTKRGNRFG
+456 EYAQRRGRFG
-466 DRGRSGRDDGEGRSF
+466 ERGRFGRGGDEGRDFGRRGGRRGDNSRDGERRRF
-481 GRGDGSLA
+481 GRGDDAGREDSRDGENSRFGRSERRRRDNGS
-489 VKTGNAED
+489 TGLAED
-497 SAAVTEIA
+497 RRHRRDEN
-505 ETMAAP
+505 
-511 VSVRTEDAAEMK
+511 REDERKRGGRDKK
-523 TVRMEENGA
+523 TADRKLTGDREERERK
-532 AVTKRRLTANTL
+532 KRKKKEEPGIGNSFP
-544 GTERR
+544 
-549 EKRKR
+549 KRKR
-554 ERNGKS
+554 
-560 RASVTASP
+560 
-568 RENDLNLMRKLVD
+568 
-581 LPQKP
+581 
-586 QLCFCGKSC
+586 
-595 IVREE
+595 
-600 CIGNN
+600 
-605 RKVCGMKTL
+605 
-614 KKQIPYILLGATLL
+614 
-628 LLLGLNII
+628 
-636 SQDHWLDSD
+636 
-645 MAAEMI
+645 
-651 FSRILSEEHHIFS
+651 
-664 TTNWYYSTEFR
+664 
-675 VLYTQLI
+675 
-682 MGPLFRICSNW
+682 
-693 HVIRTITNLVFYG
+693 
-706 LMLASYYYFMKPL
+706 
-719 KVSRGLTVLSS
+719 
-730 CLLLLP
+730 
-736 FSETMM
+736 
-742 THMQMGNT
+742 
-750 YMSHVI
+750 
-756 LVLWFFGMYLRLCS
+756 
-770 GEYHAKRKVSL
+770 
-781 WIFYVLLAI
+781 
-790 VCGMSGVRYLLAL
+790 
-803 QCPLVLTSFFYLLGG
+803 
-818 EEFQSFRGEMTKEH
+818 
-832 FQTLFSTDRMRYFL
+832 
-846 YSLAGAFFAVV
+846 
-857 GYGINVVF
+857 
-865 ISHKYVF
+865 
-872 QTYGATNFIALY
+872 
-884 HGVLFDRIQNAVGC
+884 
-898 LLMLFGYIPDKG
+898 
-910 FLSLRGV
+910 
-917 VTMAAF
+917 
-923 VLLGIYGYV
+923 
-932 TVKSGK
+932 
-938 MQRVTGFR
+938 
-946 SLITLFLKV
+946 
-955 SFVLNLFVFI
+955 
-965 FTTSTM
+965 
-971 VPRYYITIF
+971 
-980 IFALPVLCFYLE
+980 
-992 EEKMPFDRFAVAAL
+992 
-1006 LTICLILGTGKTVM
+1006 
-1020 SFLTVDKNETKRPVA
+1020 
-1035 EFLAGNGY
+1035 
-1043 DFGFATYNNANIITE
+1043 
-1058 LTNGEVEIG
+1058 
-1067 NIGDPEHL
+1067 
-1075 EYFKWSSPMKYYEEG
+1075 
-1090 YHAGETFLLL
+1090 
-1100 TAEECAEYAEAPAL
+1100 
-1114 NQGEKVYE
+1114 
-1122 DGSYTVYVFDSTE
+1122 
-1135 DLMDCAVARQ
+1135 